1 MDKIELSIVEI
12 HILTQAARV
21 MENGKFF
28 YSDNIKT
35 DIDPRVVKNAFNSL
49 QEKGMLTLFNQK
61 GYYSGEVSKEGL
73 LKISEIES
81 RYKDMEFAW
90 ISSSTRLY
98 PNWTNIEHEKEL
110 FKEWWNSELGQ
121 NYINKIGL

>member
-1 MDKIELSIVEI
+1 MDKIELSIVET
-12 HILTQAARV
+12 HILTQAIKA

-28 YSDNIKT
+28 YSDNIET

-61 GYYSGEVSKEGL
+61 GYYSGEVSKKGL

-98 PNWTNIEHEKEL
+98 PSWTNIEHEKEL
-110 FKEWWNSELGQ
+110 FKEWWDGELGQ
-121 NYINKIGL
+121 NYINK